1 MTVEEHPAQRDLQ
14 LRRIQVGVP
23 WANRM
28 VLLIEDSNQPA
39 AEVFDVARS
48 RTDRRLVDTAGVRQ
62 IEVTEVGLVAGPG
75 RRPRNMQS

>member
-39 AEVFDVARS
+39 LIDGLSTLPASDKS
-48 RTDRRLVDTAGVRQ
+48 R
-62 IEVTEVGLVAGPG
+62 
-75 RRPRNMQS
+75 